1 MDQRADDSGMTHPR
15 RERESLS
22 ELRRSVREAFPEPEH
37 TELID
42 LYLSELS
49 HLMDPPPA
57 EGASG
62 EALARHEATSSATDD
77 DAVTLL
83 YKLEDYLESI
93 LVGRFAQRS
102 GAAPRG

>member
-1 MDQRADDSGMTHPR
+1 MTQPR
-15 RERESLS
+15 RERESLE

-57 EGASG
+57 DGDSG
-62 EALARHEATSSATDD
+62 ALARHQATSSATDD

-93 LVGRFAQRS
+93 LVGRLAKRS
-102 GAAPRG
+102 GASGG

>member
-1 MDQRADDSGMTHPR
+1 VDDSGMTPTR

-49 HLMDPPPA
+49 FLMDPPPA
-57 EGASG
+57 DGAAQG
-62 EALARHEATSSATDD
+62 ALARHEATSSATDD

-93 LVGRFAQRS
+93 LVGRFAKRS
-102 GAAPRG
+102 GAANGG

>member
-1 MDQRADDSGMTHPR
+1 MTQTR

-22 ELRRSVREAFPEPEH
+22 ELRRSVRDAFPEPEH

-42 LYLSELS
+42 LYLNELS

-57 EGASG
+57 DGVEGD
-62 EALARHEATSSATDD
+62 ALARHEATSSATDD

-102 GAAPRG
+102 GAARGG

>member
-1 MDQRADDSGMTHPR
+1 MPPLR

-49 HLMDPPPA
+49 HLMDPPPP
-57 EGASG
+57 EGAAG
-62 EALARHEATSSATDD
+62 DALARHEATSSATDD

-93 LVGRFAQRS
+93 LVGRFAKRS
-102 GAAPRG
+102 GAASGG

>member
-1 MDQRADDSGMTHPR
+1 MTTPR
-15 RERESLS
+15 RERESITQ
-22 ELRRSVREAFPEPEH
+22 LRASLREAFPEPEH

-57 EGASG
+57 EDASDD
-62 EALARHEATSSATDD
+62 ALARHQATSSATDD

-93 LVGRFAQRS
+93 LVGRFAKQS
-102 GAAPRG
+102 GAASGG

>member
-1 MDQRADDSGMTHPR
+1 MTDPR

-49 HLMDPPPA
+49 HLMDPPPP
-57 EGASG
+57 GDASG
-62 EALARHEATSSATDD
+62 EALARHQATSSATDD

-83 YKLEDYLESI
+83 CKLEDYLESI